1 MLPRYVRNN
10 VVTSPLPIDR
20 NISKLEHCECKD
32 NCTNEESCKCS
43 DISVRS
49 WYDQSGESSE
59 NVIFMINPNVLS
71 VSAYSFQESSKMAL
85 TLPIHR

>member
-1 MLPRYVRNN
+1 MCKFLPFSHKSVFIFVLPRYVRNN
-10 VVTSPLPIDR
+10 VVTLPLPIDR

-49 WYDQSGESSE
+49 WYDQSGKSSQ
-59 NVIFMINPNVLS
+59 NVMFLIHLKPYL
-71 VSAYSFQESSKMAL
+71 VSKF
-85 TLPIHR
+85 

>member
-1 MLPRYVRNN
+1 MCKFISASFINANVSLLCRYVRNN

-32 NCTNEESCKCS
+32 NCTSEDTCKCS

-49 WYDQSGESSE
+49 WYDQSGKCPPPRSGL
-59 NVIFMINPNVLS
+59 ILWCDDQP
-71 VSAYSFQESSKMAL
+71 
-85 TLPIHR
+85 

>member
-1 MLPRYVRNN
+1 MCKLLAVSYTYPYLYFLPRYVRNN

-49 WYDQSGESSE
+49 WYDQSGKSAK
-59 NVIFMINPNVLS
+59 NVMFLINLKLFSVLK
-71 VSAYSFQESSKMAL
+71 F
-85 TLPIHR
+85 

>member
-1 MLPRYVRNN
+1 MCKYKAVTFLFLFLYLHFLIRYVRNN

-32 NCTNEESCKCS
+32 NCTNEETCKCS

-49 WYDQSGESSE
+49 WYDQSGE
-59 NVIFMINPNVLS
+59 LS
-71 VSAYSFQESSKMAL
+71 ARFGTCRL
-85 TLPIHR
+85 